1 MKALLQRVSE
11 AGVSVEGEVVGAI
24 GRGLLILVCAEPDDT
39 GEEAAFLARKIA
51 ALRIFPDDA
60 GMMNLSV
67 RDVGGA
73 ALAVSQFTLAADW
86 RRGNRPGFSRAAG
99 PELGAALYDQF
110 CDLLRAEGLVVAT
123 GRFGAEMRVELVN
136 EGPVTIWMD
145 TNDPS

>member
-11 AGVSVEGEVVGAI
+11 AAVTVGGERVGAI

-39 GEEAAFLARKIA
+39 PDVAAFMARKIA

-60 GMMNLSV
+60 GKMNLLV
-67 RDVGGA
+67 KDVAGA

-99 PELGAALYDQF
+99 PELGEALYDQF